1 MREPFKLQQ
10 RSSMLNKNS
19 SCIFPVGSEWPNP
32 AHALVA
38 LPAVSATLSTPASSH
53 KRTPSEADRW
63 LEEVT
68 KSVRAH
74 QPTASVR
81 TNTPPAQQ
89 PFPAPVPIS
98 MAPAPSAPFIPPSA
112 VPAVPPRQPAFHAQ
126 APASFPVSNGIP
138 FVQPGF
144 PVVGITPSQMV
155 ANVFG
160 SATQTQPIPVPV
172 PVPQTQLQSS
182 PFSTPPAGQFDTQ
195 AVCSP
200 FGKPFLPPVSNATAL
215 QPPKGNAAFNGA
227 NSWAAVSSPAQ
238 PMAVQPQAD
247 AFEAQ
252 WAALESRSQQ
262 RTAPSPT
269 NPFSSELHKTF
280 EIQL

>member
-1 MREPFKLQQ
+1 
-10 RSSMLNKNS
+10 
-19 SCIFPVGSEWPNP
+19 
-32 AHALVA
+32 
-38 LPAVSATLSTPASSH
+38 
-53 KRTPSEADRW
+53 

-74 QPTASVR
+74 QPATVAR

-89 PFPAPVPIS
+89 PFLAPG
-98 MAPAPSAPFIPPSA
+98 PSAPFMPGIPPTA
-112 VPAVPPRQPAFHAQ
+112 VPTIPPRQPAFHAQ

-138 FVQPGF
+138 FVQPTF

-172 PVPQTQLQSS
+172 QVPQLQSS
-182 PFSTPPAGQFDTQ
+182 PFSTPPTGQFDTQ

-200 FGKPFLPPVSNATAL
+200 FGKPLLPPVTNATVL
-215 QPPKGNAAFNGA
+215 QPPKVNATFNGA

-238 PMAVQPQAD
+238 PVAPQQQPD

-269 NPFSSELHKTF
+269 NPFSTELHKTF